1 MRLTDWRR
9 EIESLTG
16 GRIVTVP
23 VITDKEQNVLRI
35 PPEFPGRAV
44 VRNLL
49 LQERFV
55 AQFVRAHALNVN
67 YAGSEGVFHF
77 ILLNLAMAGDWK
89 QNEEG
94 LLGHEYG
101 HIWLNALGYSSPRFE
116 AAAAAPCVLI
126 HAGDVVQHVLI
137 RAETKRRGFDYL
149 SFWFRNIERW
159 MSESANQ
166 PAPADPCVRVQ
177 LVSMY
182 LDTVLG
188 AREGEWSRMEEF
200 RERVKQVSS
209 EGIGL
214 SEELEKLLGGLDLW
228 DRSHYE
234 YALQR
239 SIEVLALVHTP
250 QTR

>member
-1 MRLTDWRR
+1 VKLPDWRR

-23 VITDKEQNVLRI
+23 VITDKAENVLRI
-35 PPEFPGRAV
+35 PPEFPGRSV

-49 LQERFV
+49 VQESFV
-55 AQFVRAHALNVN
+55 SQLVRAHALNVN
-67 YAGSEGVFHF
+67 YQGSEGTFHF
-77 ILLNLAMAGDWK
+77 ILLNTALAEEWK
-89 QNEEG
+89 DNEEG

-101 HIWLNALGYSSPRFE
+101 HIWLNGLGYGSPSVGWNGV
-116 AAAAAPCVLI
+116 APCVLT

-137 RAETKRRGFDYL
+137 RDETRRRGFNYL

-159 MSESANQ
+159 MEASTSGLA
-166 PAPADPCVRVQ
+166 ADPCVRVQ

-188 AREGEWSRMEEF
+188 ADAGEWPHMEQF
-200 RERVKQVSS
+200 RRRVTGASPR
-209 EGIGL
+209 GIAKAA
-214 SEELEKLLGGLDLW
+214 ELEQVLRALDLW

-239 SIEVLALVHTP
+239 AIETLVLVHEME
-250 QTR
+250 TR